1 MMDETTQYAHKTDA
15 TELARIEQKLLQ
27 DPQNIELMDWVA
39 FMFYSN
45 GVRDKALDYYLQLAA
60 ARPRYP
66 SYQYFL
72 GNLHFQAG
80 DSAAARECWA
90 RVLSLDRE
98 GEYAAKAR
106 NKLASLGERS

>member
-1 MMDETTQYAHKTDA
+1 MDETTQYAHKTDA
-15 TELARIEQKLLQ
+15 ADLERIEKKLLE

-45 GVRDKALDYYLQLAA
+45 GVRDKAFEYYERLTA

-66 SYQYFL
+66 SYHYFL
-72 GNLHFQAG
+72 GNLHYQKG
-80 DSAAARECWA
+80 DRAAARECWA

-98 GEYAAKAR
+98 GEYAGKAR
-106 NKLASLGERS
+106 NKLASLEKGS